1 MKLAS
6 ELEECGVNIIG
17 TSPDSIDLAEDRE
30 RFKVLIES
38 LSLKQ
43 PLNKTVTTVQE
54 AKESAESIGYP
65 IVVRPS
71 YVLGGRAMEI
81 VTNTSDL
88 EKYMKEAVD
97 VSR

>member
-54 AKESAESIGYP
+54 AKESAERHWLPYCCKTLICFGWKSNG
-65 IVVRPS
+65 
-71 YVLGGRAMEI
+71 
-81 VTNTSDL
+81 NCH
-88 EKYMKEAVD
+88 
-97 VSR
+97 